1 MVPANSV
8 NEAYMM
14 SQILWLLKKH
24 TYLKKQAKSS
34 IELTD
39 SKCTFDK
46 QNNKFEVATDHSL
59 THSYFVVVSQYIFN
73 TQNFLFQMAYEN
85 SLSP

>member
-39 SKCTFDK
+39 SKSTFDK
-46 QNNKFEVATDHSL
+46 QNNTSL
-59 THSYFVVVSQYIFN
+59 KWPLITH
-73 TQNFLFQMAYEN
+73 
-85 SLSP
+85 